1 MAKRFTLAEAEAL
14 LPELQRLLRNAIDL
28 KTVIE
33 DAQSTLASMAQ
44 RAAMA
49 GGVAVNVHQAL
60 EARSRRDASAQ
71 QLKQAIEDIQQ
82 TGCVVKDL
90 DMGLLD
96 FPCLYR
102 GREVYLC
109 WRLGES
115 GISHWHGVDE
125 GFAGRKPVDED
136 FLGHH
141 RGDAP
146 N

>member
-1 MAKRFTLAEAEAL
+1 MAKRFTLAEAESL
-14 LPELQRLLRNAIDL
+14 LPELERLLRNAIDL
-28 KTVIE
+28 KTVLE
-33 DAQSTLASMAQ
+33 DAGGTLASIAE

-49 GGVAVNVHQAL
+49 GGVAVNVQQAL

-71 QLKQAIEDIQQ
+71 QLKLTIEEMQQ

-90 DMGLLD
+90 DTGLLD

-109 WRLGES
+109 WRLGEH
-115 GISHWHGVDE
+115 GISHWHGIDE

-136 FLGHH
+136 FLSQH
-141 RGDAP
+141 RGDPP